1 MINIKI
7 GDKARLSKT
16 ISDEDV
22 KLFATIS
29 GDFNP
34 LHLDENFA
42 KKTRFGKRIVHGL
55 LTASLISA
63 LLGTK
68 LPGPGSIYLS
78 QTLFFLK
85 PVYVGDTITA
95 EVEVIDIDKEH
106 KKVKLKTTCYNQ
118 NEVEVIKG
126 EAILLLA

>member
-22 KLFATIS
+22 KLFASIS

-126 EAILLLA
+126 EAILLLE